1 MVSLGKDGLSLGSPA
16 TTRRRAVLCVG
27 HCRFDGPEHE
37 LESEGL
43 WTGWFTLLARAE
55 SPRSAEE
62 KFHRLI
68 TEMKGWFEGFDSVV
82 HVYAGDIIEV
92 KELPAQGVLA
102 HFHES
107 PELGRQHLYTSLPAV
122 SPELCVAYGRT
133 NEANAEAKPFVS
145 FEE

>member
-1 MVSLGKDGLSLGSPA
+1 MVSLGKDGLSLGSSA

-92 KELPAQGVLA
+92 K
-102 HFHES
+102 
-107 PELGRQHLYTSLPAV
+107 
-122 SPELCVAYGRT
+122 
-133 NEANAEAKPFVS
+133 
-145 FEE
+145 